1 MSTADRVTHETVSCA
16 VCGGSA
22 PKPFL
27 RKFDLWISRC
37 ERCGFLFSNP
47 RLNREDIW
55 KRYSAAYFRDEY
67 LPALGVRNGQYDLAF
82 FDRRYEPMLRLIS
95 REVFVADHLLEIGAG
110 AGFFGKAAERA
121 GWRVSGI
128 EVSPEAVAFARERL
142 GLDVR
147 SEAAEQMSFPPA
159 SFDAA
164 VMFDV
169 IEHLLD
175 PRRALEAVRDVLRPG
190 GLLVVTTPNIHAL
203 SRLGLGRQWA
213 VLSPAEHLSYF
224 SEATLRP
231 LLERTGFRRVRFER
245 RYAGFGVYETM
256 NPNYTHA
263 PDRWRARLYRVFVK
277 TAGRLVYRWVQALGK
292 GDTLLCL
299 ARKP

>member
-1 MSTADRVTHETVSCA
+1 MSAADAVACETVPCA
-16 VCGGSA
+16 VCGNTASA
-22 PKPFL
+22 RL
-27 RKFDLWISRC
+27 LQKFELWISRC
-37 ERCGFLFSNP
+37 ERCGFVFANP
-47 RLNREDIW
+47 RLPGEEIW
-55 KRYSAAYFRDEY
+55 KRYSPTYFRDEY
-67 LPALGVRNGQYDLAF
+67 LPTLGVRDGHYDLTF
-82 FDRRYEPMLRLIS
+82 FDRRHEPMLRLIS
-95 REVFVADHLLEIGAG
+95 RQVAPAGRLLEVGAG

-175 PRRALEAVRDVLRPG
+175 PRRALEAVREVLRPG

-263 PDRWRARLYRVFVK
+263 PDRWRARLYRVFVN